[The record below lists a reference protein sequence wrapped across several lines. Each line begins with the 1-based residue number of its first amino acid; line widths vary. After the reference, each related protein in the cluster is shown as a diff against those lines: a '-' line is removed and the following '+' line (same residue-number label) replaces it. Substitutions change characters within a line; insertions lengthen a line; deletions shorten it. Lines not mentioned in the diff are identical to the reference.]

1 MARIE
6 PGDVLVLYSDGITE
20 AENRSGRPF
29 DESGLEAVI
38 DSEAAR
44 DPEAIGRAMLAAVE
58 AHAGDA
64 RLADDLTALVLKR
77 SA

>member
-1 MARIE
+1 
-6 PGDVLVLYSDGITE
+6 V
-20 AENRSGRPF
+20 
-29 DESGLEAVI
+29 
-38 DSEAAR
+38 
-44 DPEAIGRAMLAAVE
+44 LAAVE